1 MDKILYHSVQLQRD
15 AANAFKMFTRNE
27 HLQSWLT
34 EIADVE
40 PTVGEKFELFWNPKD
55 KENDST
61 IGCKITAIELGRF
74 PAFEW
79 KAPNNTNTS

>member
-1 MDKILYHSVQLQRD
+1 MDKILYHSVWLQRD

-40 PTVGEKFELFWNPKD
+40 PTVD
-55 KENDST
+55 
-61 IGCKITAIELGRF
+61 
-74 PAFEW
+74 
-79 KAPNNTNTS
+79 

>member
-40 PTVGEKFELFWNPKD
+40 PTVD
-55 KENDST
+55 
-61 IGCKITAIELGRF
+61 
-74 PAFEW
+74 
-79 KAPNNTNTS
+79 